1 MRFNDNPL
9 FINTVLLGGSPEEKL
24 LAAAQAGFS
33 QVELWRQDVEQASG
47 SAVQLAELFQ
57 QQKLLLTDYQVLM
70 DFDGAPDDQRQ
81 SKRQEALDMMD
92 TALQLGATTILTP
105 ASTHH
110 ACLADREEE
119 DLRWLT
125 HQAAL
130 RGLRVA
136 YEAMAWSTHINT
148 TRAAWQLVQRIDAPN
163 LGLVVD
169 AFHIFVLDR
178 TITDL
183 EGIPME
189 KIFLVQLSDLA
200 TKPDQDSLIDTARHK
215 RLLPGEGKFPLHT
228 LLNYLD
234 EKGYSGPLGLEVFND
249 ESHTRPPVEAAR
261 EAMRALRTCCD
272 HVAVNQANQLT
283 MHKPA
288 V

>member
-1 MRFNDNPL
+1 MRFNNNPL
-9 FINTVLLGGSPEEKL
+9 FINTILLSGSPEEKL

-33 QVELWRQDVEQASG
+33 QVEIWRQDVEQASG

-57 QQKLLLTDYQVLM
+57 QQKLLLTDYQVLL
-70 DFDGAPDDQRQ
+70 DFDGAPDAQRQ

-92 TALQLGATTILTP
+92 TALKLGATTILTP

-110 ACLADREEE
+110 ACIAAREEE
-119 DLRWLT
+119 DLRWLV
-125 HQAAL
+125 HEAGQ

-148 TRAAWQLVQRIDAPN
+148 LHAAWRLVQRIDAPN

-169 AFHIFVLDR
+169 AFHIFVLGR
-178 TITDL
+178 TVADL
-183 EGIPME
+183 DGIPME

-200 TKPDQDSLIDTARHK
+200 TKPDRDRLVDTARHK
-215 RLLPGEGKFPLHT
+215 RLLPGEGKFPLYT
-228 LLNYLD
+228 LLDYLD

-249 ESHTRPPVEAAR
+249 EIHKRPPVEAAR
-261 EAMRALRTCCD
+261 EAMEALRTCCG
-272 HVAVNQANQLT
+272 HLSVSQT
-283 MHKPA
+283 H
-288 V
+288 